1 MEEYKLF
8 HVTRNL
14 AKHAFELDDAIH
26 GSPLHKEVT
35 DWAVKNPGLYVQR
48 LTAEKLRLEA
58 LLSDL
63 QYVMRCKNI
72 QMELKNKPFDMNEE
86 DCDAYIYHRFHHRS
100 FSYAEKV
107 SFWLQ
112 EKTPEDIDLIVPKAK
127 RQLNALVAAIQ
138 DVNVSLVR
146 YSNYYETAKETEG

>member
-26 GSPLHKEVT
+26 GSPLPKEVT
-35 DWAVKNPGLYVQR
+35 DWAVKNPELYVQR
-48 LTAEKLRLEA
+48 LRAELLRLEG

-63 QYVMRCKNI
+63 QYVMRNKF
-72 QMELKNKPFDMNEE
+72 QMEFDNKPFEMSEE
-86 DCDAYIYHRFHHRS
+86 QCDAYVYHKFHHRS
-100 FSYAEKV
+100 FTYAEKI
-107 SFWLQ
+107 SYWLG
-112 EKTPEDIDLIVPKAK
+112 EKTPEEMDVKIPKAK
-127 RQLNALVAAIQ
+127 RQLNVLVAAIQ

-146 YSNYYETAKETEG
+146 FSNYCKTIKTQ